1 MSIAP
6 KQWTV
11 TIVSPPAGPLAVLR
25 DGMTLPAEIGP
36 GLTTPVDILLVSV
49 GTCFALSC
57 WAVFAARRLER
68 VAFEVSVTGHKAP
81 QPPNRLT
88 NIKLEVAFDASLPP
102 AEALAVST
110 SAKQLCTVTNTVT
123 SEPPCVISV
132 DVAKLPRA

>member
-1 MSIAP
+1 MAS

-11 TIVSPPAGPLAVLR
+11 TIVSPPTGPLAVLR
-25 DGMTLPAEIGP
+25 DGMPLPAEVGP
-36 GLTTPVDILLVSV
+36 GLTTPVEMLLVSM

-57 WAVFAARRLER
+57 WAVFASRGRTR

-102 AEALAVST
+102 AEALAI
-110 SAKQLCTVTNTVT
+110 SASAEQLCTVTNTVT
-123 SEPPCVISV
+123 SEPPCEVSV
-132 DVAKLPRA
+132 DVAKLP